1 MESDIR
7 CAPDWQDFDNIS
19 GVGENWVL
27 FQNIK
32 KASDSSHRLM
42 KFVMDRLIARKKE
55 MISMSASIKASAEKA
70 RKRKEQ
76 EKLRENRE
84 QQKIEA
90 KLAAKANG
98 SPSKGISIAR
108 TVAPKMSAR

>member
-1 MESDIR
+1 
-7 CAPDWQDFDNIS
+7 
-19 GVGENWVL
+19 
-27 FQNIK
+27 
-32 KASDSSHRLM
+32 
-42 KFVMDRLIARKKE
+42 
-55 MISMSASIKASAEKA
+55 MISMTASIKATAEKA

-108 TVAPKMSAR
+108 TQNVRKVEVDSNPFGAIFKVDHRLFTCLYP